1 MAVAR
6 ETVGA
11 PEGRCGYVDSRLR
24 ELGVE
29 PRRQVT
35 QRTLMGRAG
44 RGRDDALI
52 RTGTLCWRG
61 ADLELLKQLVAE
73 RRNVL
78 VCGGGGTG
86 KSTVAALLAGRISAA
101 RPAERVFCVL
111 ERYDQGAL
119 GGAKG
124 IVPDPG
130 GVKLLAGLRRGALP
144 ECGCLVFD
152 EIYTA
157 SGAHSVLEAWR
168 RAVTGIGVLVAVAP
182 EQGDC
187 LGRLALLEEAQPDG
201 FTRAEVLRIYRQ
213 ARPVIVRT
221 VYPGVIEEC
230 GDLAPVPPWM
240 EQ

>member
-6 ETVGA
+6 ETVAA

-52 RTGTLCWRG
+52 RTGTLCWRA
-61 ADLELLKQLVAE
+61 ADLELLEQLVAE
-73 RRNVL
+73 RRN
-78 VCGGGGTG
+78 
-86 KSTVAALLAGRISAA
+86 
-101 RPAERVFCVL
+101 
-111 ERYDQGAL
+111 
-119 GGAKG
+119 
-124 IVPDPG
+124 
-130 GVKLLAGLRRGALP
+130 
-144 ECGCLVFD
+144 
-152 EIYTA
+152 
-157 SGAHSVLEAWR
+157 VLEAWR